1 MWGNEYN
8 IKIQPFNRSR
18 SSSRNR
24 SGGRSTSQ
32 PLKQGSTSARPQA
45 FFDRTLGRSLRTLA
59 LSILGLSLVGYLSV
73 EVFNRYIRQ
82 YQELNTVEK
91 VVADLSDDSC
101 AHQLGKYALQRTQ
114 ELVIYNDS
122 LPSLSYPNGDVSME
136 TGMAVDLL
144 IRAYRSTGFDFQK
157 AIHEDILKHFD
168 EYPKLWDLQG
178 PNYSVDHR
186 RVENI
191 LHYMETY
198 GEVIPADAEESDL
211 RVGDIVAWRLA
222 SAKLHVGIIV
232 PVKQSENHEQFW
244 VVHNFGQGP
253 VWANDLKRFSVECY
267 YRFDPTSESL

>member
-8 IKIQPFNRSR
+8 IKIQPWNTSRSSKRSR
-18 SSSRNR
+18 SS
-24 SGGRSTSQ
+24 TSSA
-32 PLKQGSTSARPQA
+32 KTSS

-59 LSILGLSLVGYLSV
+59 LSIVGLTLVGFLCV

-91 VVADLSDDSC
+91 VVAGLSEESC
-101 AHQLGKYALQRTQ
+101 AHQLGKFALERTQ
-114 ELVIYNDS
+114 DLVIYNDS
-122 LPSLSYPNGDVSME
+122 LPSLSYPNGDVSQE

-144 IRAYRSTGFDFQK
+144 IRSYRSTGFDFQQ
-157 AIHEDILKHFD
+157 AIHEDIVKRFD

-186 RVENI
+186 RVENL

-198 GEVIPADAEESDL
+198 GEVIPADVEESEL
-211 RVGDIVAWRLA
+211 KVGDIVAWRLA

-267 YRFDPTSESL
+267 YRFDPSANSL